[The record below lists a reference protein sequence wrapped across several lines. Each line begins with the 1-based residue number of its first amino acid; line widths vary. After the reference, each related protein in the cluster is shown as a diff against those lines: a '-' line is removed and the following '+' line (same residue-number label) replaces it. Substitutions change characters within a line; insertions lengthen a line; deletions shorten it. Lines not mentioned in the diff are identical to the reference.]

1 MTIFHCSVAKDLQLT
16 SVSLITF
23 QSHYSCIF
31 CRLGAHKRKGEK
43 PGAIVQDFK
52 VIQIIPHE
60 NYNSKT
66 QSNDIALLKLE
77 RKANL
82 NR

>member
-1 MTIFHCSVAKDLQLT
+1 MVQGIISNKCFFDKIFQAIISIVPQL
-16 SVSLITF
+16 
-23 QSHYSCIF
+23 SCIY
-31 CRLGAHKRKGEK
+31 CRLGAHKRKGDK

-52 VIQIIPHE
+52 VIEIIAHE
-60 NYNSKT
+60 KYNKKT
-66 QSNDIALLKLE
+66 QSNDVALLKLE